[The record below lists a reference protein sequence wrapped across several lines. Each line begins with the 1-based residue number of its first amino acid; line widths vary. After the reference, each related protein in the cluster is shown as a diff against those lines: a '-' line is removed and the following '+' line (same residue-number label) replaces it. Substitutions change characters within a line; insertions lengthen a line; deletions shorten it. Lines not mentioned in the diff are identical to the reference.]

1 MGTVSTVLFRILY
14 STRLSK
20 YSVGSVPPTPL
31 LYTDTAHVILCMRS
45 SDHYGS
51 HRLLTDP
58 CLHRIDGGSGSSI
71 ESFWDNA
78 AVVVPAVYKEW
89 LSRNTSDGSK
99 QIPPTWLV
107 EQYSVYLYQRWDA
120 SAPCHCPNRGYESG
134 IFLRF
139 LSDHYSR
146 LPSVVAF
153 VQADWLQEA
162 RMRPPVAFDFWQ
174 PRCMLEGSAIHASS
188 RWMPLGKRHT
198 CWPPGQMRRG
208 SSYWPNK
215 RSHASGLLI
224 EACWHELLG
233 MFEQRPPSQSTR
245 LNLTFYPFQNFL
257 ASREQLLAHPHSSY
271 HFAYE
276 RLVLNGTCLSP
287 PSQLW
292 PRPSGEK
299 VLVSDALAH
308 NKETA
313 GKGMEH
319 LMHAI
324 FGGQPAEH
332 APPAR
337 IPANKMCIEQ
347 ASSQGAA
354 CQMRG
359 L

>member
-1 MGTVSTVLFRILY
+1 
-14 STRLSK
+14 
-20 YSVGSVPPTPL
+20 
-31 LYTDTAHVILCMRS
+31 MRS

-162 RMRPPVAFDFWQ
+162 RMRPP
-174 PRCMLEGSAIHASS
+174 
-188 RWMPLGKRHT
+188 
-198 CWPPGQMRRG
+198 
-208 SSYWPNK
+208 
-215 RSHASGLLI
+215 
-224 EACWHELLG
+224 
-233 MFEQRPPSQSTR
+233 
-245 LNLTFYPFQNFL
+245 
-257 ASREQLLAHPHSSY
+257 
-271 HFAYE
+271 
-276 RLVLNGTCLSP
+276 
-287 PSQLW
+287 
-292 PRPSGEK
+292 
-299 VLVSDALAH
+299 
-308 NKETA
+308 
-313 GKGMEH
+313 
-319 LMHAI
+319 
-324 FGGQPAEH
+324 EH
-332 APPAR
+332 ANHAPLAGDLCQQQ
-337 IPANKMCIEQ
+337 IKIHEQ
-347 ASSQGAA
+347 IMRQHGLTVAS
-354 CQMRG
+354 
-359 L
+359 